1 MRVRALQQQITSTG
15 RNPSDEETAEE
26 MGIPIERFEVV
37 RRALAL
43 AAHSN
48 DATPALLHASHSSSS
63 SKSRVQF
70 DEATWERVIGDHT
83 EGR

>member
-15 RNPSDEETAEE
+15 CNPSDEETAEE

-48 DATPALLHASHSSSS
+48 DATPALLHESHSSS